1 MRSLTFW
8 DPRSIFAAFDD
19 DFFADP
25 YFPPPSPPFFGSRF
39 QADAV
44 RHLSSPR
51 YKVTESDKEFR
62 LSVDVPGVKQD
73 DMTIELEN
81 DGRVLRMSGGRRSGA
96 DASREGY
103 NFDGR
108 FALGKNLDTSK
119 ITAHLSDGV
128 LVLTAPKREE
138 VPPVRQVIPIIRG
151 EPPALMGAIMD
162 PTKHSKL

>member
-25 YFPPPSPPFFGSRF
+25 YFPPSPPFGARY
-39 QADAV
+39 QADAI
-44 RHLSSPR
+44 RHLSPR
-51 YKVTESDKEFR
+51 YEVTESDREFR

-73 DMTIELEN
+73 DMTIELVN
-81 DGRVLRMSGGRRSGA
+81 DGRVLRVSGGRRSTT
-96 DASREGY
+96 DASHEGY

-108 FALGKNLDTSK
+108 FALGKNLVTSK

-128 LVLTAPKREE
+128 LVLTAPKMEE
-138 VPPVRQVIPIIRG
+138 VPPARQVIPIIRG
-151 EPPALMGAIMD
+151 EPPALMGVITD